1 MRSTRGLFASIVFLL
16 ALPVA
21 ALYQML
27 LATGVEAVLHG
38 ALALGALLMAFAVFD
53 FKAPRWAAWVAAG
66 STGLLAGIFLLQ
78 GVSELVH
85 DESLTSL
92 AYQSMGQRLEG
103 WLVDVFMAWCVA
115 VLVVDTRAA
124 ARGVGIVAMATVAC
138 VKAYAHVL
146 AWRGTSLDA
155 QAPILKV
162 LLLMPFV
169 WLLFEST
176 RRASRDA
183 VEAEVASRRGG
194 AEVQ

>member
-92 AYQSMGQRLEG
+92 AYQSM
-103 WLVDVFMAWCVA
+103 
-115 VLVVDTRAA
+115 
-124 ARGVGIVAMATVAC
+124 
-138 VKAYAHVL
+138 
-146 AWRGTSLDA
+146 
-155 QAPILKV
+155 
-162 LLLMPFV
+162 
-169 WLLFEST
+169 FEST
-176 RRASRDA
+176 RRASRDS